1 VAKAYTD
8 SMLRLMEELGKL
20 PGIGAKT
27 AERLAYH
34 LLRAPEA
41 DALQLADAI
50 RDLKK
55 NTRNC
60 SVCYNI
66 TESDPCAICADPSRD
81 KALICV
87 VEQPK
92 DLIALERTGAYS
104 GVYHVLTG
112 HIAPLEGIEPEQL
125 TIAALVEKIRKG
137 GVRELVMATNPNL
150 DGDATALYIQREI
163 AGLPVKV
170 TRIARGLPT
179 GSSIEHANVAM
190 LSDAITGRHEVR

>member
-1 VAKAYTD
+1 
-8 SMLRLMEELGKL
+8 MLRLMEELGRL

-34 LLRAPEA
+34 ILRAPEA
-41 DALQLADAI
+41 DALRLADTI

-60 SVCYNI
+60 TVCYNI
-66 TESDPCAICADPSRD
+66 TESDPCAICADPGRD
-81 KALICV
+81 KGIICV

-104 GVYHVLTG
+104 GVYHVLMG
-112 HIAPLEGIEPEQL
+112 HIAPLEGVEPEQL
-125 TIAALVEKIRKG
+125 TIAALVERIKKG

>member
-20 PGIGAKT
+20 PGIGLKT

-34 LLRAPEA
+34 ILKLPEA
-41 DALQLADAI
+41 EALRLADAV

-55 NTRNC
+55 NTRHC

-66 TESDPCAICADPSRD
+66 TERDPCAICSDSSRD
-81 KALICV
+81 NALICV

-92 DLIALERTGAYS
+92 DLIALERTGAYN
-104 GVYHVLTG
+104 GVYHVLMG
-112 HIAPLEGIEPEQL
+112 HIAPVEGVEPEQL
-125 TIAALVEKIRKG
+125 TIAALVERLKKG
-137 GVRELVMATNPNL
+137 GVREVMMATNPNL

-163 AGLPVKV
+163 AALPVKV
-170 TRIARGLPT
+170 TRIARGLPS
-179 GSSIEHANVAM
+179 GSSIEYANVAM
-190 LSDAITGRHEVR
+190 LSDAITGRQEIK

>member
-1 VAKAYTD
+1 
-8 SMLRLMEELGKL
+8 MLRLMEELGKL

-34 LLRAPEA
+34 ILKLPEA
-41 DALQLADAI
+41 EALRLADAV

-55 NTRNC
+55 NTRHC

-66 TESDPCAICADPSRD
+66 TESDPCAICSDPSRD
-81 KALICV
+81 NALICV

-92 DLIALERTGAYS
+92 DLIALERTGAYN
-104 GVYHVLTG
+104 GVYHVLMG
-112 HIAPLEGIEPEQL
+112 HIAPVEGVEPEQL
-125 TIAALVEKIRKG
+125 TIAALVERLKKG
-137 GVRELVMATNPNL
+137 GVREVMMATNPNL

-170 TRIARGLPT
+170 TRIARGLPS
-179 GSSIEHANVAM
+179 GSSIEYANVAM
-190 LSDAITGRHEVR
+190 LSDAITGRQEIK

>member
-1 VAKAYTD
+1 VSKAYTD
-8 SMLRLMEELGKL
+8 SMLRLMEEMGKL

-34 LLRAPEA
+34 ILRLPEA
-41 DALQLADAI
+41 EALRLADAI

-66 TESDPCAICADPSRD
+66 TELDPCGICSDPSRD
-81 KALICV
+81 KLLICV

-92 DLIALERTGAYS
+92 DLIALERTGAYN
-104 GVYHVLTG
+104 GVYHVLMG
-112 HIAPLEGIEPEQL
+112 HIAPLEGVEPEQL
-125 TIAALVEKIRKG
+125 TIAALVERLRKG
-137 GVRELVMATNPNL
+137 GVREVVMATNPNL

-170 TRIARGLPT
+170 TRIARGLPS
-179 GSSIEHANVAM
+179 GSSIEYANVAM
-190 LSDAITGRHEVR
+190 LSDAMTGRQEVK

>member
-1 VAKAYTD
+1 MAKAYTD

-34 LLRAPEA
+34 ILRAPEA
-41 DALQLADAI
+41 DALRLADTI

-66 TESDPCAICADPSRD
+66 TESDPCPICADPGRD
-81 KALICV
+81 RGLICV

-104 GVYHVLTG
+104 GVYHVLMG
-112 HIAPLEGIEPEQL
+112 HIAPLEGVEPEQL
-125 TIAALVEKIRKG
+125 TIAALVERIKKG
-137 GVRELVMATNPNL
+137 GVREMVMATNPNL